1 MTEDLK
7 FLMQRVVS
15 RKFHNVKVNDEI
27 LAGVNHV
34 CNQVIHSI
42 LYYSFP
48 EIGQQ
53 LSNLYASCET
63 PETVLGEYFRMI
75 TDPAPFCRQDLLHPV
90 HLCSP
95 QSSPLL
101 VCAD

>member
-1 MTEDLK
+1 MTENLK
-7 FLMQRVVS
+7 FLMQRVAS
-15 RKFHNVKVNDEI
+15 RKFHNVKVNDEL

-63 PETVLGEYFRMI
+63 PETWDHDYRIGIKAAVSYFLNKEELFN
-75 TDPAPFCRQDLLHPV
+75 TK
-90 HLCSP
+90 
-95 QSSPLL
+95 
-101 VCAD
+101 

>member
-34 CNQVIHSI
+34 CNLVIHSI

-48 EIGQQ
+48 VRFCGV
-53 LSNLYASCET
+53 Y
-63 PETVLGEYFRMI
+63 R
-75 TDPAPFCRQDLLHPV
+75 PAFFEVNYVYIYRAALKN
-90 HLCSP
+90 
-95 QSSPLL
+95 SSL
-101 VCAD
+101 

>member
-15 RKFHNVKVNDEI
+15 RKFHNVEVNDEI

-34 CNQVIHSI
+34 CNLVIYSI

-63 PETVLGEYFRMI
+63 PKTWDHDYRIGIKAAVSYFLNKEELF
-75 TDPAPFCRQDLLHPV
+75 TTK
-90 HLCSP
+90 
-95 QSSPLL
+95 
-101 VCAD
+101 